1 MPSSLTV
8 QLDLPFDA
16 PARVRYG
23 KRVGARAE
31 DSAIYEAVLAFRRA
45 GIPVYRAGAE
55 HKVGDRLLSTPQLLG
70 LARALSAG
78 S

>member
-1 MPSSLTV
+1 MPSSLIA
-8 QLDLPFDA
+8 QLDLPFDP

-31 DSAIYEAVLAFRRA
+31 DSAIYDAVLAFRRA

-55 HKVGDRLLSTPQLLG
+55 HKVGDRLLSTPQLLE
-70 LARALSAG
+70 LARAMRADG
-78 S
+78 